1 MNPSTNAR
9 SGREKLIWLVII
21 FVILGSM
28 YIVATAYLDRINTG
42 VLDIVAS
49 KDAALISVSST
60 GSQASV
66 LGTGSASVRLKP
78 GTYRVVATTTDREAI
93 KIVKVCKQ
101 QRSSLRLLLEPSAR
115 VPSVDNIEFEGLN
128 SLVDAGLSVSQVNY
142 VHDGLGAFAPSAKK
156 ISIISSSVQPGP
168 HDPNSSDPNFSLN
181 FTVVV
186 DGKNYRASAYYTD
199 LENIHLVVSSS
210 DGALLYDSAKPT
222 AASAPND

>member
-78 GTYRVVATTTDREAI
+78 GTAVVFTFAVRAERTSAI
-93 KIVKVCKQ
+93 C
-101 QRSSLRLLLEPSAR
+101 
-115 VPSVDNIEFEGLN
+115 
-128 SLVDAGLSVSQVNY
+128 
-142 VHDGLGAFAPSAKK
+142 
-156 ISIISSSVQPGP
+156 
-168 HDPNSSDPNFSLN
+168 
-181 FTVVV
+181 
-186 DGKNYRASAYYTD
+186 
-199 LENIHLVVSSS
+199 
-210 DGALLYDSAKPT
+210 
-222 AASAPND
+222 